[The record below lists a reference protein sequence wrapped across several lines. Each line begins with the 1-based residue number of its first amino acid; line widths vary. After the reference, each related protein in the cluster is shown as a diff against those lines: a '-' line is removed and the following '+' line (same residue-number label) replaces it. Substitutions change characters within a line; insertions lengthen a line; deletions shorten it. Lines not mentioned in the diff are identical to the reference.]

1 MSDQRAIGPGAQGS
15 AWVAG
20 VGLLVVYLLTLA
32 PTITWAHHGADGGD
46 LVTAV
51 ARGSIPHPP
60 GFPTYLALG
69 ELFIRLPWGE
79 PAWRMNLMSAVLA
92 AGAGAL
98 TTVAVRV
105 LQSRKQ
111 ETRGKRAGEQG
122 NRRQGAGSR
131 RQEAREKRQEAL
143 NGVGSASP
151 APISNLHPPSSI
163 LHSPFSILLPPL
175 CAGLVLGLAP
185 LLWSQALIA
194 EVYAPAA
201 FFATLVIVLALR
213 GGPASVLGLAWG
225 VGMGAH
231 PTLLFMVPLVAWG
244 AWGDEQGRLRHL
256 VQAGLLALVGWGVMY
271 GPVLLARG
279 QTPSPWADVST
290 PAGWWALVTG
300 RLYRG
305 YLFGLPL
312 SAWPQRLLA
321 WVGLLARQFT
331 PIGAV
336 LAGLG
341 WAGLWRERRALAL
354 ASALAFGGF
363 SLYAVGY
370 DTADSLVYLAP
381 ALPLA
386 ALWLGAGLVWA
397 TAWLGSRL
405 RQGVWLILLLPLLQ
419 ATLFWGQTDLSGDRS
434 AITWAEQLLQQAPP
448 RAVLLTAHDVHTFTL
463 WYVHDILD
471 ERQDIVI
478 VDQDLWAHAPYRN
491 VVEEELGLETPESNL
506 SPDGIARWAGRPLIR
521 VNNE

>member
-1 MSDQRAIGPGAQGS
+1 MSSQRTIGPGARGS
-15 AWVAG
+15 ALVVG
-20 VGLLVVYLLTLA
+20 VGLLGVYLLTLA

-51 ARGSIPHPP
+51 AQGGIPHPP

-79 PAWRMNLMSAVLA
+79 PAWRLNLMSAALA

-98 TTVAVRV
+98 TAVAVRV
-105 LQSRKQ
+105 LQS
-111 ETRGKRAGEQG
+111 KRE
-122 NRRQGAGSR
+122 
-131 RQEAREKRQEAL
+131 EAREQRSRGPEEQESRRGEAKNEKQEAGGKRQE
-143 NGVGSASP
+143 
-151 APISNLHPPSSI
+151 I
-163 LHSPFSILLPPL
+163 

-185 LLWSQALIA
+185 LFWSQALIA

-201 FFATLVIVLALR
+201 FFAALVIVLALR

-231 PTLLFMVPLVAWG
+231 PTLLFLAPLVAWG
-244 AWGDEQGRLRHL
+244 AWGDERDRQSRL
-256 VQAGLLALVGWGVMY
+256 VWTGLLALAGWGVMY

-305 YLFGLPL
+305 YLFRLPL
-312 SAWPQRLLA
+312 SAWPRRLLA

-331 PIGAV
+331 PIGAI

-341 WAGLWRERRALAL
+341 LARLWRERRALASV
-354 ASALAFGGF
+354 SALAFGGF

-397 TAWLGSRL
+397 TAWLRQRL
-405 RQGVWLILLLPLLQ
+405 RQGVWLILVLPLLQ

-434 AITWAEQLLQQAPP
+434 ATKWAAQVLHQAPP
-448 RAVLLTAHDVHTFTL
+448 DAVLLTAHDAHTFTL
-463 WYVHDILD
+463 WYVHDVLG
-471 ERQDIVI
+471 ERQDVVI

-491 VVEEELGLETPESNL
+491 VIEEELGLETPESNL